1 MLNTVC
7 NTFLYQRN
15 YKKKLFFLS
24 SLFYNMDTK
33 KIIISNYTSNVVLL
47 VCCLLFPY
55 QPKWTC
61 IEGEP
66 SNSPTHSNWRQKQL
80 SLCYMSQETIQAR
93 PTSRTLDS
101 IFTEVDVWCVNR
113 AAEPKQNKTFQL
125 WPTCAFNLD
134 TPSTPRAFF
143 SVSLNCC
150 HAAELETFLFFFLPK
165 KVCSGAFCPCY
176 GLLLVCF
183 TWSTCWVVDDR
194 W

>member
-1 MLNTVC
+1 MLWFVWKYVKHNMH
-7 NTFLYQRN
+7 TFLYQRN
-15 YKKKLFFLS
+15 EKKVFFLS
-24 SLFYNMDTK
+24 SLCYNMDKKK
-33 KIIISNYTSNVVLL
+33 KISNHKSNVLLL

-55 QPKWTC
+55 QPTWTC

-66 SNSPTHSNWRQKQL
+66 SNSPTHSDWRQKQL
-80 SLCYMSQETIQAR
+80 SSCYMSQETIQPR

-134 TPSTPRAFF
+134 TPSTPWAFF

-150 HAAELETFLFFFLPK
+150 HAADLETFFFFLK
-165 KVCSGAFCPCY
+165 KYVLVLFVPVMVSFVCLFYLVYLLSG
-176 GLLLVCF
+176 
-183 TWSTCWVVDDR
+183 W
-194 W
+194 